1 MHLRKVN
8 DCRGQSGLLYAPWE
22 LTTPAR
28 QVAQAVLLQH
38 EAQLVKE
45 AFNKRYEKTQAA
57 KADLV
62 ALVEEKAARV
72 TAIERELG
80 LTCSTIA
87 TTAALVR
94 HHDSSAVCQGIMAC
108 KYGESESF
116 HHAAACAVVS
126 LWASLCLTA
135 CSHLCLV
142 SLLLHPSVLSV
153 MTSGATRSPSTC
165 ITYVV
170 ADRL

>member
-1 MHLRKVN
+1 M
-8 DCRGQSGLLYAPWE
+8 LYAPWE
-22 LTTPAR
+22 LATPAR
-28 QVAQAVLLQH
+28 HAAQAVLLQH

-80 LTCSTIA
+80 VTCSTIA

-94 HHDSSAVCQGIMAC
+94 
-108 KYGESESF
+108 
-116 HHAAACAVVS
+116 
-126 LWASLCLTA
+126 
-135 CSHLCLV
+135 
-142 SLLLHPSVLSV
+142 P
-153 MTSGATRSPSTC
+153 
-165 ITYVV
+165 
-170 ADRL
+170 